1 MIIFNYKDIT
11 SMFSSRNGLRM
22 DGETVFEWME
32 KRS

>member
-22 DGETVFEWME
+22 IGETVL
-32 KRS
+32 KGGK